1 MVKPTSNNRRNNKGG
16 KEMKSKGLLVAIAI
30 LAIAVV
36 VYFAFFTGKGE
47 EESDVIKIGFIGPLT
62 GPAASYGI
70 NARNG
75 ALIAVEQINAAGG
88 VLDGRKLQL
97 IVEDDKGDTT
107 EATNV
112 FNKLVEQDKVVA
124 IVGPVTTGPTTVV
137 ARLAGEERIPI
148 VSPTATGDDITKVSD
163 FVARVCF
170 YDSYQAPV
178 MAVFAVEKLGY
189 TRAAI
194 LYDNSNDYSIGLA
207 NAFALRFTELGGTI
221 VAKEAFTE
229 GDQDFNAQLTNIAAA
244 NPEVVY
250 VPAYYSDDAQILL
263 QARQLGMTAVFMG
276 GDGWDSDELVKAA
289 GSAAEGSYF
298 TTHYSS
304 SDESEQV
311 LEFLK
316 TYKQK
321 YNTEPNFAGPLGYD
335 AAFLIANAIDEAG
348 STDPVKINKAI
359 LETEGLVGVTGE
371 FSFDENR
378 NPLKEVIISTVKD
391 GKFVLVD
398 KVRP

>member
-1 MVKPTSNNRRNNKGG
+1 M
-16 KEMKSKGLLVAIAI
+16 
-30 LAIAVV
+30 
-36 VYFAFFTGKGE
+36 
-47 EESDVIKIGFIGPLT
+47 T

-88 VLDGRKLQL
+88 VLDGKKLQL

>member
-1 MVKPTSNNRRNNKGG
+1 M
-16 KEMKSKGLLVAIAI
+16 
-30 LAIAVV
+30 
-36 VYFAFFTGKGE
+36 
-47 EESDVIKIGFIGPLT
+47 
-62 GPAASYGI
+62 
-70 NARNG
+70 
-75 ALIAVEQINAAGG
+75 
-88 VLDGRKLQL
+88 
-97 IVEDDKGDTT
+97 
-107 EATNV
+107 
-112 FNKLVEQDKVVA
+112 
-124 IVGPVTTGPTTVV
+124 
-137 ARLAGEERIPI
+137 
-148 VSPTATGDDITKVSD
+148 
-163 FVARVCF
+163 
-170 YDSYQAPV
+170 
-178 MAVFAVEKLGY
+178 
-189 TRAAI
+189 
-194 LYDNSNDYSIGLA
+194 A